1 MNIMELGALGEFVG
15 AIAVVVTLI
24 YLAIQVRHSASLL
37 EHNNTAMEEN
47 TKLAQVAAM
56 DRYSDSVSRW
66 RGRLIEHEDV
76 AALWHKAINDD
87 EVEGIESVRLDN
99 LYIDWNNTYRA
110 NFARANAIGDDV
122 LARQAVM
129 SVVPVIKKS
138 ETIRQLWLSG
148 APYNEAARDF
158 REAVDAELSR

>member
-1 MNIMELGALGEFVG
+1 MSIMELGALGEFVG

-66 RGRLIEHEDV
+66 RGRLIEREDV
-76 AALWHKAINDD
+76 AALWHKAINDN
-87 EVEGIESVRLDN
+87 VVQGIESVRLDN
-99 LYIDWNNTYRA
+99 LYIDWNNT
-110 NFARANAIGDDV
+110 
-122 LARQAVM
+122 
-129 SVVPVIKKS
+129 
-138 ETIRQLWLSG
+138 
-148 APYNEAARDF
+148 
-158 REAVDAELSR
+158 